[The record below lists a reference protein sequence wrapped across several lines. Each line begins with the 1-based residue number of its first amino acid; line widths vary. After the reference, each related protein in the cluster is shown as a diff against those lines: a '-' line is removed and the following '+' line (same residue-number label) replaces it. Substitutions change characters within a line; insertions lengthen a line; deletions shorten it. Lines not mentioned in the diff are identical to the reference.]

1 MILPAFLVFLFC
13 AVSSIPV
20 ETGKKI
26 DETTPWLIPS
36 TTMMIEPIKT
46 ERPILE
52 TTVEMKTEI
61 PMTTMAETI
70 APTTIPPKSDESKSS
85 EEKDSSTTLMTTAAW
100 TEAPTTPAKEE
111 WMSTTM
117 KKEVVK
123 KTATKK
129 GCTHTKTLV
138 EKATSMPFQDAEAII
153 TTAGD
158 SPQIALQFDAKSQ
171 IDEPLIVS
179 TVTRMTDDM
188 QRDAVS
194 AAREGFQLFKDN
206 EYLVAKHIVTTFDA
220 KYGPYWHCSAGESYE
235 AYFTFEKDTFIRMS
249 KGKIHVQLYKHFCSE

>member
-1 MILPAFLVFLFC
+1 
-13 AVSSIPV
+13 
-20 ETGKKI
+20 
-26 DETTPWLIPS
+26 
-36 TTMMIEPIKT
+36 MIETIKT
-46 ERPILE
+46 ERPMLE
-52 TTVEMKTEI
+52 TTMEMKTEM

-70 APTTIPPKSDESKSS
+70 APTTMMPKSDESKSS
-85 EEKDSSTTLMTTAAW
+85 EEKDSSTTLMTTAVW

-117 KKEVVK
+117 KKEAVK

-129 GCTHTKTLV
+129 GCAHTKTTLV
-138 EKATSMPFQDAEAII
+138 EKATSMPFQDAEAVI

-249 KGKIHVQLYKHFCSE
+249 KGKIHLQLYKHFCSE